1 MDDTS
6 YSRAVL
12 QYGRRRAASR
22 IAIRLMIWLAP
33 PQRSRRAQPELMDM
47 SVPPMGPRVSG
58 VEVRRPQAAD
68 GLSPIP
74 RLPRRRLMLGNAGGR
89 IDTREFH
96 RSADV
101 VKKAANLAQKS

>member
-12 QYGRRRAASR
+12 EYGRWRAASR
-22 IAIRLMIWLAP
+22 IATRLMTWLAAL
-33 PQRSRRAQPELMDM
+33 QRSRRAQPELMDM
-47 SVPPMGPRVSG
+47 GVHPVGPRVSG
-58 VEVRRPQAAD
+58 VEVRRLQAD
-68 GLSPIP
+68 GLSRIR
-74 RLPRRRLMLGNAGGR
+74 RLPRRRRLLLGDAGRR

-101 VKKAANLAQKS
+101 VKKAPNLA

>member
-1 MDDTS
+1 
-6 YSRAVL
+6 
-12 QYGRRRAASR
+12 
-22 IAIRLMIWLAP
+22 
-33 PQRSRRAQPELMDM
+33 M

-68 GLSPIP
+68 GLSRVP
-74 RLPRRRLMLGNAGGR
+74 RLPCRRRLMLGNGGER

-101 VKKAANLAQKS
+101 VKKAPTSPKSLKGMLK